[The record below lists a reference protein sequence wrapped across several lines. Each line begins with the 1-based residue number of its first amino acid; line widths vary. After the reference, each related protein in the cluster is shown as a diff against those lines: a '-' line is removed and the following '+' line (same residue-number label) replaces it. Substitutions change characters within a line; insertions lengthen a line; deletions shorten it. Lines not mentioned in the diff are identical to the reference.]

1 MKLGMRIASHARHG
15 IWRRSCNYIE
25 GLFRAFATGSVSPFT
40 MVFSSPKL
48 LFVTNPNG
56 ICEIRSHAIRIVS
69 VVIVGVAVG
78 VDIAEIVV
86 VVVIR
91 GTLPPIRS
99 RTLASQNTD
108 GTITETHP
116 KMIIRPTLCR
126 TVSFAYEAYPY
137 RS

>member
-1 MKLGMRIASHARHG
+1 
-15 IWRRSCNYIE
+15 
-25 GLFRAFATGSVSPFT
+25 

-116 KMIIRPTLCR
+116 KMIIHPTLCR
-126 TVSFAYEAYPY
+126 TVSFACEAYPY

>member
-1 MKLGMRIASHARHG
+1 MRILSHARHG
-15 IWRRSCNYIE
+15 TWRRSCDHIE
-25 GLFRAFATGSVSPFT
+25 GLFRAFATGSVLPFT

-69 VVIVGVAVG
+69 VVIVRVAVG
-78 VDIAEIVV
+78 VDIAEIVA

-108 GTITETHP
+108 GTISKTHP
-116 KMIIRPTLCR
+116 KLIIRPTQYR
-126 TVSFAYEAYPY
+126 TVSFVCELYPY

>member
-1 MKLGMRIASHARHG
+1 MKLGMRITSHARHG
-15 IWRRSCNYIE
+15 IWRRSCNHIE
-25 GLFRAFATGSVSPFT
+25 GLFRAFATGSVPPFT

-91 GTLPPIRS
+91 GTQPPPGRQGRPNTKEHIFRNTPNNYLTLFALP
-99 RTLASQNTD
+99 
-108 GTITETHP
+108 
-116 KMIIRPTLCR
+116 
-126 TVSFAYEAYPY
+126 
-137 RS
+137 

>member
-1 MKLGMRIASHARHG
+1 MKLGMRITSHARHG
-15 IWRRSCNYIE
+15 IWRRSCNHIE
-25 GLFRAFATGSVSPFT
+25 GLFRAFATGSVPPFT

-56 ICEIRSHAIRIVS
+56 ICEIRSHATRKVS
-69 VVIVGVAVG
+69 AATVGDAAGADSAESVA
-78 VDIAEIVV
+78 

-126 TVSFAYEAYPY
+126 TVSFACEAYPY